1 MYGQRPA
8 LHEIKAA
15 SSGAIKNQI
24 MSNKELAEE
33 LRKPII
39 RKLKKRNVFSFF
51 IYSIWDAGLAEMQ
64 LAHLIK
70 EFFIMCYCYFQ

>member
-1 MYGQRPA
+1 
-8 LHEIKAA
+8 
-15 SSGAIKNQI
+15 

-33 LRKPII
+33 LRKPVI